1 MMDVIFLSRI
11 QFAVTTMFHILFP
24 VLTIGLSLYLVVVES
39 LWLLTKQEIYYR
51 MYRFWVKIFAI
62 NFAIGVV
69 SGIVL
74 EFEFGTNFSQ
84 FSQKVNSVFSPLL
97 AFEVMTAFFLEAGFL
112 GIMLFGWTKVHRGI
126 HFLATCLVSLGS
138 VLSAF
143 WILAA
148 NSWMQTPDGYELVN
162 GKFMVTDFAAAIFN
176 PSSLT
181 RMGHMTVA
189 SFETSA
195 FVVAGI
201 SAYFLIKERHVPL
214 FRRSLGIAL
223 IMAALFSLLQIYV
236 GDKSG
241 RQVYHHQPAK
251 MAAIEA
257 HWETNTKGGAPFAVI
272 ALPDMENERNR
283 FELSIPSLLS
293 LLVTQSP
300 QGRVR
305 GLKEFPR
312 GDRPNVFILFW
323 SFRLMVGIGFLL
335 FFVMVWAAFLWW
347 RGRLYASRSFL
358 WTLLM
363 VHPLGFIATEL
374 GWVTTEVGRQP
385 WLVYHLMR
393 TADGVSPIPPAN
405 VLWSLSLFLIIF
417 SLILVIYFYY
427 ILKTLRVGPDLDSP
441 IPPIQRPAGM
451 QPLKGEGPSLSE
463 HTEFT
468 ESKERSVRPNFWSK
482 N

>member
-1 MMDVIFLSRI
+1 MNRMDVVFLSRI
-11 QFAVTTMFHILFP
+11 QFAVTTLFHILFP
-24 VLTIGLSLYLVVVES
+24 VLTIGLSLYLVIVEG
-39 LWLLTKQEIYYR
+39 LWLLNKQEIYYR

-84 FSQKVNSVFSPLL
+84 FSQRVSNVFSPLL

-112 GIMLFGWTKVHRGI
+112 GIMLFGWTRVHRSI

-148 NSWMQTPDGYELVN
+148 NSWMQTPAGYQVID
-162 GKFMVTDFAAAIFN
+162 GKFMATDFWEAILN
-176 PSSLT
+176 PSSIT
-181 RMGHMTVA
+181 RMNHMTVA
-189 SFETSA
+189 SFETSV

-201 SAYFLIKERHVPL
+201 SAYFLLKGKHVSL

-223 IMAALFSLLQIYV
+223 IMAALFAPLQIYF
-236 GDKSG
+236 GDESG
-241 RQVYHHQPAK
+241 RKVFHHQPAK

-257 HWETNTKGGAPFAVI
+257 HWETNTEGGAPFAVI
-272 ALPDMENERNR
+272 AFPDMENERNL
-283 FELSIPSLLS
+283 FELSIPNLLS

-300 QGRVR
+300 HGRVR

-312 GDRPNVFILFW
+312 EDRPNVFILFW
-323 SFRLMVGIGFLL
+323 SFRLMVAIGFLL
-335 FFVMVWAAFLWW
+335 LFVMVWAALLWW
-347 RGRLYASRSFL
+347 RGRLYESRSFL
-358 WTLLM
+358 WTLLI
-363 VHPLGFIATEL
+363 VHPLGFIATEV

-385 WLVYHLMR
+385 WLVYNLMR
-393 TADGVSPIPPAN
+393 TVDGISPIPRAN

-417 SLILVIYFYY
+417 SLILIMYFYY
-427 ILKTLRVGPDLDSP
+427 VLKTLRVGPDLDSP
-441 IPPIQRPAGM
+441 IPPLQKLAGM
-451 QPLKGEGPSLSE
+451 QPLKGDKS
-463 HTEFT
+463 
-468 ESKERSVRPNFWSK
+468 
-482 N
+482 